1 MEDAVTVDLP
11 DGLTHRPTTPT
22 DVEVLYELIGA
33 CETHEDGAVT
43 IDREDVEMGFD
54 RLGFDPSEDSLLI
67 FDDARAVAWAE
78 VYQNRAEA
86 DVRPSHR
93 GRGIGSS
100 LLSWTE
106 GRALAQGET
115 KVSQTVTQANAGA
128 AELFASRGYEPTRT
142 AWVLSISLEDAT
154 PPASTPEGISIRC
167 YEPGLDGA
175 VYRVIDDA
183 FSEWPGRDPISFDEW
198 APYVIRHKAF
208 APSAS
213 PLAFEGDELVG
224 VVMSFDYGDEE
235 GWIHQVAT
243 RATHRHRGIA
253 RALLHDAFRAFR
265 ERGKTRCGLGTDSR
279 TGALALYERA
289 GMSVRT
295 TYTRFTKPFD

>member
-1 MEDAVTVDLP
+1 VTLDLP
-11 DGLTHRPTTPT
+11 GGLTHRPTTPA

-33 CETHEDGAVT
+33 CETHEDGKVT

-54 RLGFDPSEDSLLI
+54 RHGFDPSEDSLLI
-67 FDDARAVAWAE
+67 LDADRAVAWAE

-106 GRALAQGET
+106 GRARAHGET
-115 KVSQTVTQANAGA
+115 KVSQTVTRANVGA
-128 AELFASRGYEPTRT
+128 AELFASHGYEPTRT
-142 AWVLSISLEDAT
+142 AWVLSIPLKDAQSPTST
-154 PPASTPEGISIRC
+154 PPEGISIRP
-167 YEPGLDGA
+167 YEPGLDEA

-183 FSEWPGRDPISFDEW
+183 FSEWPGRDPISFEEW

-265 ERGKTRCGLGTDSR
+265 EGGKTRCGLGTDSR
-279 TGALALYERA
+279 TGALTLYERV

-295 TYTRFTKPFD
+295 TYTRFTKPLD